1 MPELPE
7 VETVRRGLAP
17 HLVGRRIARAR
28 TKRADLRF
36 PFPPRFAKRLE
47 GRRVEALSRRAKYL
61 LAELDDGTI
70 WVTHLGMTGRW
81 SVIGAPAPS
90 GKVGAGF
97 PSEGAAT
104 KIRQPGDFYYAEPPD
119 PAHTHVI
126 VEIEKG
132 AKGQHVCLEYNDPR
146 RFGYMDLI
154 AREAFDA
161 HPWFKN
167 LGPEPLG
174 NEFSASYLAE
184 AFAGKKA
191 NVKAALLDQR
201 VVAGLGNIYVVEALH
216 RAGIAPARAAGSVS
230 KPRLEKLAPAIR
242 AVLEEAIAVGGS
254 TLSDYASVDGRQG
267 GFQQRFRVY
276 DREGEPCAKPKCGGG
291 IKRAVHSGRSTFWCP
306 RCQR

>member
-17 HLVGRRIARAR
+17 HLVGRRIAKAQ

-47 GRRVEALSRRAKYL
+47 GRRIEALTRRAKYL
-61 LAELDDGTI
+61 LAELDDGNI

-81 SVIGAPAPS
+81 SVS
-90 GKVGAGF
+90 GL
-97 PSEGAAT
+97 E
-104 KIRQPGDFYYAEPPD
+104 RQPGDFYYAEPPD
-119 PAHTHVI
+119 PTHTHV
-126 VEIEKG
+126 VIETERG
-132 AKGQHVCLEYNDPR
+132 ARLEFNDPR

-154 AREAFDA
+154 ARDAFDA

-174 NEFSASYLAE
+174 NAFSAPYLAE

-216 RAGIAPARAAGSVS
+216 RAGIAPARLAGTVS

-242 AVLEEAIAVGGS
+242 AALQEAIAAGGS
-254 TLSDYASVDGRQG
+254 TLSDYAGVDGQQG
-267 GFQQRFRVY
+267 GFQHRFRVY
-276 DREGEPCAKPKCGGG
+276 DREGEKCVTPKCGGV
-291 IKRAVHSGRSTFWCP
+291 IKRAVHSGRSTFWCAK
-306 RCQR
+306 CQR

>member
-17 HLVGRRIARAR
+17 HLVGRRIARAQ

-36 PFPPRFAKRLE
+36 PFPKRFAAQLE
-47 GRRVEALSRRAKYL
+47 GRRIEALTRRAKYL
-61 LAELDDGTI
+61 LAELDDGVI

-81 SVIGAPAPS
+81 SV
-90 GKVGAGF
+90 AGL
-97 PSEGAAT
+97 
-104 KIRQPGDFYYAEPPD
+104 KQQPGDFYYAEPPN
-119 PAHTHVI
+119 PAHTHVVI
-126 VEIEKG
+126 ELEKG
-132 AKGQHVCLEYNDPR
+132 AKGEKVRLEFNDPR

-154 AREAFDA
+154 AREDFEA
-161 HPWFKN
+161 HPWFKQ

-174 NEFSASYLAE
+174 NEFHAPYLAE

-216 RAGIAPARAAGSVS
+216 RAGIAPTRAAGYVS
-230 KPRLEKLAPAIR
+230 RARLEKLAPAIR
-242 AVLEEAIAVGGS
+242 AVLEEAIAAGGS
-254 TLSDYASVDGRQG
+254 TLSDYAQVDGAKG

-276 DREGEPCAKPKCGGG
+276 DREGERCVTPKCGGAV
-291 IKRAVHSGRSTFWCP
+291 KRAVHSGRSTFWCAK
-306 RCQR
+306 CQR

>member
-17 HLVGRRIARAR
+17 YLVGKRIAKAKA
-28 TKRADLRF
+28 KRADLRF
-36 PFPPRFAKRLE
+36 PFPKHFAKRLE
-47 GRRVEALSRRAKYL
+47 GRRVEALTRRAKYL
-61 LAELDDGTI
+61 LAELDDGNI

-81 SVIGAPAPS
+81 SIS
-90 GKVGAGF
+90 GLKQ
-97 PSEGAAT
+97 
-104 KIRQPGDFYYAEPPD
+104 QPGDFYYAEPPD
-119 PAHTHVI
+119 PKHTHV
-126 VEIEKG
+126 VIEMAEG
-132 AKGQHVCLEYNDPR
+132 ARLEFNDPR

-154 AREAFDA
+154 ARNAFDA

-174 NEFSASYLAE
+174 DTFSAPYLAE

-216 RAGIAPARAAGSVS
+216 RAGIAPTRAAGSTS
-230 KPRLEKLAPAIR
+230 EQRLEKLAPAIR
-242 AVLEEAIAVGGS
+242 AVLEEAIEAGGS
-254 TLSDYASVDGRQG
+254 TLNDYASVDGRPG

-276 DREGEPCAKPKCGGG
+276 DREGAKCFTPKCGGA
-291 IKRAVHSGRSTFWCP
+291 IERAVHSGRSTFWCP
-306 RCQR
+306 QCQR